1 MPRCT
6 TLKTTETILAA
17 HRILEAEHPMTLRQ
31 LFYRLVSALAIENTR
46 PAYQRLSRLITKARE
61 NEIINPEWLVDR
73 SKPEYHPNAWT
84 NTAEYLETVAK
95 SYRRDYWEDQS
106 YYVELW
112 VEKDSLVGSIEAI
125 VDGLGISLR
134 AHRGYGSTTKKMEIA
149 RLFDSIKKP
158 VKIFYIGDHDPSGVD
173 IERDLLAKITSYM
186 RTANVPS
193 ITRLGIHKT
202 DITDFKLPPLRI
214 KASDPRAARF
224 AKIHGSVVVEADAL
238 PPVELRRRIKAAV
251 EGLIDRELWD
261 HKILVELA
269 EFNSISQFAKSFKVR
284 QVSQ

>member
-125 VDGLGISLR
+125 VDGLGIS
-134 AHRGYGSTTKKMEIA
+134 
-149 RLFDSIKKP
+149 
-158 VKIFYIGDHDPSGVD
+158 
-173 IERDLLAKITSYM
+173 
-186 RTANVPS
+186 
-193 ITRLGIHKT
+193 
-202 DITDFKLPPLRI
+202 
-214 KASDPRAARF
+214 
-224 AKIHGSVVVEADAL
+224 
-238 PPVELRRRIKAAV
+238 
-251 EGLIDRELWD
+251 
-261 HKILVELA
+261 
-269 EFNSISQFAKSFKVR
+269 QFAKSFKVR